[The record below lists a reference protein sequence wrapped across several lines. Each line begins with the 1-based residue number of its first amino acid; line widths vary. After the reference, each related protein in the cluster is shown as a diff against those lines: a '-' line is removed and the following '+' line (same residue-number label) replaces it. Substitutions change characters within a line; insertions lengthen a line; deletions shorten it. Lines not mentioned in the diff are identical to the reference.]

1 MSAEMKPRG
10 GGLSGR
16 RKPGRF
22 LSRCVKLRSVQTQK
36 MSHLEFLRWELR
48 VTMWLRTA
56 QTGQIQRSSTAK
68 HNTDPNLFVVECTRR
83 RGEGSPFSC
92 SFECWVE
99 ALHERF
105 RSFVAVDRSLIKGT
119 TSERPLTV
127 KTVTILILVAN
138 VTRLLESNNSYL
150 PYLSVCFC
158 DIWLDLAVQL
168 SCSA

>member
-83 RGEGSPFSC
+83 REGAPFSC
-92 SFECWVE
+92 V
-99 ALHERF
+99 R
-105 RSFVAVDRSLIKGT
+105 
-119 TSERPLTV
+119 
-127 KTVTILILVAN
+127 
-138 VTRLLESNNSYL
+138 ESRVGLKL
-150 PYLSVCFC
+150 PST
-158 DIWLDLAVQL
+158 D
-168 SCSA
+168 